1 MLKSEVNET
10 VDGLGKEERTFLEA
24 YLKVKNLTE
33 DGNFKNQASIRLKEM
48 KEGSALSSSQLKDL
62 DQSLTTKGSLG
73 EILSIGEQ
81 SATP

>member
-1 MLKSEVNET
+1 MLKNEVKET

-33 DGNFKNQASIRLKEM
+33 DGNFKNQVSIRLNEM

-62 DQSLTTKGSLG
+62 EQSLSDKGL
-73 EILSIGEQ
+73 
-81 SATP
+81 

>member
-1 MLKSEVNET
+1 MLKNEVKET

-33 DGNFKNQASIRLKEM
+33 DGNFKNQVSIRLNEM

-62 DQSLTTKGSLG
+62 EQSLSDNGL
-73 EILSIGEQ
+73 
-81 SATP
+81 

>member
-1 MLKSEVNET
+1 MLKNELKET

-33 DGNFKNQASIRLKEM
+33 DGNFKNQVSIRLNEM

-62 DQSLTTKGSLG
+62 
-73 EILSIGEQ
+73 EQ
-81 SATP
+81 SMSDKGL